1 MAMSTLNAHF
11 GDLLKATDVAA
22 IATGVGMEALVEQF
36 TFADE
41 YDQYE
46 DRIILKKGLDNKS
59 WWYLGGLI
67 NAVITEAKDLLT
79 VSMKGFDKTVAPY
92 VTALQD
98 MFSLSYSVYLFLGT
112 LEPDQKD
119 ANT

>member
-1 MAMSTLNAHF
+1 M
-11 GDLLKATDVAA
+11 
-22 IATGVGMEALVEQF
+22 I

-41 YDQYE
+41 FDQYE
-46 DRIILKKGLDNKS
+46 DRIILEKALMS

-79 VSMKGFDKTVAPY
+79 VSMKGFDNTVAPY